1 MLRSLCTLNE
11 QSQSVSG
18 TPMKKTIALTH
29 AKLNTD
35 RLVDSIK
42 HDVKKYVKRERNK
55 ALPEGADYW
64 DFDCKYGNTEGE
76 AKIVH
81 LKEINKF
88 IDEAVKQELA
98 SFYLEIL
105 AKPAQRGGV
114 EE

>member
-1 MLRSLCTLNE
+1 
-11 QSQSVSG
+11 
-18 TPMKKTIALTH
+18 MKKTIALTH
-29 AKLNTD
+29 PKLNSD

-55 ALPEGADYW
+55 ALPEGSDYW
-64 DFDCKYGNTEGE
+64 DFDCKYGNTEAE

-88 IDEAVKQELA
+88 IDEAVKQKLE
-98 SFYLEIL
+98 SFYLEIM
-105 AKPAQRGGV
+105 AKPAQRGGI